1 VRTLHQV
8 TDPQEVAIR
17 TLVERYFVTW
27 SAKDIDR
34 YGQCF
39 MPQAVIQLVNSE
51 GGLVTMPLRQ
61 FLMTQR
67 KAHEETAEPM
77 KETPESIEVRFEANL
92 ARVIVFW
99 KLTVGTRE
107 ETGYDHFTLMQS
119 GGQWRIANLIFY
131 ESAKLGER

>member
-1 VRTLHQV
+1 VPTLHQV
-8 TDPQEVAIR
+8 VDPQEKAVRDMI
-17 TLVERYFVTW
+17 ERYFSTW
-27 SAKDIDR
+27 SAQDIDR

-39 MPQAVIQLVNSE
+39 MPQAAIQLVSKE

-61 FLMTQR
+61 FLSTQR
-67 KAHEETAEPM
+67 KAHEETTEPM
-77 KETPESIEVRFEANL
+77 KEAPESVEVRFEGKL

-131 ESAKLGER
+131 ESAKLGP